1 MSEKYVTLNLLSN
14 GTESESVQVDDESGF
29 LEIQTPPKGRGVLL
43 VVLIPGPGTVESSP
57 QLHMLVNNVHAL
69 PIVEL
74 LFVQENMQ
82 VHILLHIQTW
92 MHCIFYEPL

>member
-57 QLHMLVNNVHAL
+57 QLHMLVNKCTCSAYCGVVVCTRKYAGSHPAAYPNLDAL
-69 PIVEL
+69 YFL
-74 LFVQENMQ
+74 
-82 VHILLHIQTW
+82 
-92 MHCIFYEPL
+92 